1 VHSIL
6 PRPTTRV
13 KPTSRCR
20 SHPAL
25 SQTPAQQIGNYQQW
39 LGFYNLPSRMASD
52 MTPAEQSAM
61 IQGLQFAPNSNA
73 WLNIVGGNLNARAT
87 TAPQAPALGNTS
99 FQQML
104 NYYNKFLGSNP
115 ATYAAGTLPH

>member
-1 VHSIL
+1 
-6 PRPTTRV
+6 
-13 KPTSRCR
+13 
-20 SHPAL
+20 
-25 SQTPAQQIGNYQQW
+25 
-39 LGFYNLPSRMASD
+39 MATAGIIPSD